1 MPSYE
6 TLDAIA
12 DAHDPMLGALW
23 IGLSL
28 FPLLALRWRTA
39 AARAL
44 LGLAC
49 LLPAY
54 ALMWLENATGAWA
67 AVGLDYSTHTGVAL
81 AMVVTLAVI
90 HRRAGRLALSTFA
103 AYVPLMV
110 IQGYH
115 TIVDIGATALAV
127 AALSVA
133 PAMLLCKS
141 VRARRGPDP
150 SPVSAAAGGAG

>member
-12 DAHDPMLGALW
+12 DAHNPMLGALW

-39 AARAL
+39 VARAL

-54 ALMWLENATGAWA
+54 VLMWLENATGAWA
-67 AVGLDYSTHTGVAL
+67 AVGLDYSTHTGVAV
-81 AMVVTLAVI
+81 AMVVTIAVI
-90 HRRAGRLALSTFA
+90 HRRAGLLALATFA

-110 IQGYH
+110 VQGYH
-115 TIVDIGATALAV
+115 TIVDIVATALV
-127 AALSVA
+127 LAALSAA
-133 PAMLLCKS
+133 PVVLLRGS
-141 VRARRGPDP
+141 VCAQRGPGP